1 MKKALS
7 TDGEL
12 VPISFVKS
20 GAAVPNTA
28 SAGDVLYAPST
39 DTTIPT
45 AHGDI
50 RVKAGSLVFVTTSG
64 GTTAIYNLHDSCKNA
79 VNVSTST
86 GVMPLVPGHAMI
98 LSNKESIDLS
108 ASNPVWSIGHRNT
121 RTTTAGGIH
130 VLSAEFSI
138 ASALTRIPA
147 LVALVQSK
155 DPKQQRLAQQLLK
168 TAAVLMF
175 VNKSGEPYRP
185 VPRSPLLSL
194 NR

>member
-1 MKKALS
+1 
-7 TDGEL
+7 
-12 VPISFVKS
+12 
-20 GAAVPNTA
+20 
-28 SAGDVLYAPST
+28 
-39 DTTIPT
+39 
-45 AHGDI
+45 
-50 RVKAGSLVFVTTSG
+50 
-64 GTTAIYNLHDSCKNA
+64 
-79 VNVSTST
+79 
-86 GVMPLVPGHAMI
+86 MPLVPGHAMI